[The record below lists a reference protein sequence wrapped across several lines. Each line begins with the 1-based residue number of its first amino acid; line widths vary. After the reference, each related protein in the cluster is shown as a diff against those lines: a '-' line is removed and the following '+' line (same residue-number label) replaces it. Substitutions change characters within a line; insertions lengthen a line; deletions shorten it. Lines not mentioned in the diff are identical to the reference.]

1 MAHLDAEMVAQN
13 TSSQLWVVQMSPG
26 LVTLSI
32 CAYEA
37 KMPEKTSGA
46 AAAAASLYMLQKYLI
61 MATMFLQ
68 AKHRW

>member
-1 MAHLDAEMVAQN
+1 MAYLDAEMVAQN

-26 LVTLSI
+26 LVTLSM

-37 KMPEKTSGA
+37 KMREKASG

-61 MATMFLQ
+61 MATMLLQ